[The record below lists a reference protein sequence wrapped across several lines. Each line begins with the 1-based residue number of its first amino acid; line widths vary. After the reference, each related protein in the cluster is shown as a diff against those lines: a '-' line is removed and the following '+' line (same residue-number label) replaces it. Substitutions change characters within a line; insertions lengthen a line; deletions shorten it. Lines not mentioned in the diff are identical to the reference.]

1 MHSISQQYLTL
12 PAPPPGP
19 GAVPSFPYLKTT
31 VVGWV
36 PLALPAAATSLLLL
50 LPVGV
55 MVVPAGNVALG
66 ASLLDSL
73 GLGDFF
79 LVADT
84 DTSQNIGCK

>member
-1 MHSISQQYLTL
+1 MQCL
-12 PAPPPGP
+12 
-19 GAVPSFPYLKTT
+19 VPHLQTT

-36 PLALPAAATSLLLL
+36 PLALTAAATSLLLL

-73 GLGDFF
+73 GLGDLL
-79 LVADT
+79 LVVDT
-84 DTSQNIGCK
+84 DMQHNALDANESKI